1 MDHIKFVSVKSFLED
16 YLVVDILINGYR
28 LIDLLQTIERPFAQ
42 AEGRISLAGAYEGLP
57 PLLVLPPKK
66 HYWGNA
72 EKAYLSPDGRVILLE
87 YAYSGVPGDWTF
99 AAKIEVTGEFVRWS
113 EFGNVQRPEWDYSGI
128 GPFTFDIRQY
138 RDGLEEAKKR
148 SY

>member
-1 MDHIKFVSVKSFLED
+1 MDTIKFVAVNSFLED

-28 LIDLLQTIERPFAQ
+28 LIDLLQAVESRYAR

-57 PLLVLPPKK
+57 PLMVLPPNK
-66 HYWGNA
+66 HYWGDA
-72 EKAYLSPDGRVILLE
+72 HKEYLAPDGRVVLLE

-99 AAKIEVTGEFVRWS
+99 AAQIEVTGEFVSWS
-113 EFGNVQRPEWDYSGI
+113 NMGNVQRPDWDYSEI
-128 GPFTFDIRQY
+128 GPFKFDLRQY
-138 RDGLEEAKKR
+138 RDALDEAKAK

>member
-1 MDHIKFVSVKSFLED
+1 MDHIKFVAVKSFLED

-28 LIDLLQTIERPFAQ
+28 LIDLIQSVESPYAK

-57 PLLVLPPKK
+57 PLMVLPPSK
-66 HYWGNA
+66 HYWGDA
-72 EKAYLSPDGRVILLE
+72 HKDYKAPDGRTVLLE

-99 AAKIEVTGEFVRWS
+99 AAEIEVTGEFVSWK
-113 EFGNVQRPEWDYSGI
+113 ELGNVQRPEWDYKDV
-128 GPFTFDIRQY
+128 GPFKFDIRQY
-138 RDGLEEAKKR
+138 RDALNEGKER